1 MDDDGAVSD
10 PVTEPATGPVSVRTA
25 TAADDDALREIDAT
39 AWTAAAG
46 FPSVLAAAGTRPFFD
61 EAHPPEAHVVAE
73 LDGVVVGY
81 VRLAPATP
89 LPESRHVMA
98 VNGIAVSP
106 AVRGR
111 GVARALLTAAEERA
125 REGGADKLS
134 LRVFATNAPARRLYE
149 EAGFV
154 VEGVLRGEFRIED
167 ADVDDVVMA
176 RYLDGS

>member
-1 MDDDGAVSD
+1 
-10 PVTEPATGPVSVRTA
+10 
-25 TAADDDALREIDAT
+25 
-39 AWTAAAG
+39 
-46 FPSVLAAAGTRPFFD
+46 VLAAAGTRPFFD